1 MASEHWLRWHHGTVT
16 DPKWRV
22 IASRASLAMSRNV
35 TVGHV
40 LSVWAVMLESASQGN
55 PRGELDG
62 WDDEDTGAALGIDA
76 DEVAA
81 IRESMQGKTLS
92 GNVLTGW
99 KRRQVKVE
107 DKKAADRKRAQRMR
121 EKSAEDSVTDSDIN
135 ECHGMSQHVTTEKEE
150 EKEEE
155 KKDQEIPPANADDL
169 PASKKSKG
177 KTSAV
182 SLSTWIE
189 SLDGEDAIPGDDP
202 IFAYADSIKLPDE
215 FVALAWSWFK
225 DAMATK
231 RQKDWRAHFRNA
243 VKGNWPKYWWPTD
256 DGGWRLSPAGEQ
268 AKRAAEAKA

>member
-1 MASEHWLRWHHGTVT
+1 MAAEHWLRWHHGTVT

-22 IASRASLAMSRNV
+22 IALRASSAMSRNV

-76 DEVAA
+76 DEVTA
-81 IRESMQGKTLS
+81 IRESMQGKTLD
-92 GNVLTGW
+92 GDVLTGW

-107 DKKAADRKRAQRMR
+107 DKKAADRKRAQRER
-121 EKSAEDSVTDSDIN
+121 EKTLEDYVTNSDKS
-135 ECHGMSQHVTTEKEE
+135 ECHATSRDVTTEEE
-150 EKEEE
+150 EEEE
-155 KKDQEIPPANADDL
+155 KKDQEIPPDKSADL
-169 PASKKSKG
+169 PGGKKSKG
-177 KTSAV
+177 KSSAV
-182 SLSTWIE
+182 SLKAWIE
-189 SLDGEDAIPGDDP
+189 SLNGEDAIPPDDP
-202 IFAYADSIKLPDE
+202 VYEYTDSIKLPDE
-215 FVALAWSWFK
+215 YIALAWAWFK
-225 DAMATK
+225 GAMETK